1 MFIAYWLCI
10 RSSACCCCCCC
21 CCTAWKISGQSCLW
35 ALRAVCHVET
45 VEKALSIPSIFFF
58 FFFRTRC
65 GYISYLLLSFLMW
78 SHSVGFWL
86 ALCVLVS
93 ISSLSW
99 IQCLVSVYCILCI
112 SYSLLLRLV
121 TVMLSQYELYFIII
135 SLSRSA
141 ILASAFWKIH
151 CFFPSL
157 FKVMLLHFSAPSRE
171 KCWTS
176 WQF

>member
-1 MFIAYWLCI
+1 MCLLYTDYASGPVPAAAVVAAAAQPGKSAGSPACGPSGLC
-10 RSSACCCCCCC
+10 A
-21 CCTAWKISGQSCLW
+21 TWKPLRKPCLFP
-35 ALRAVCHVET
+35 
-45 VEKALSIPSIFFF
+45 PSF

-78 SHSVGFWL
+78 SHLVGFWL

-135 SLSRSA
+135 SLSHSA
-141 ILASAFWKIH
+141 TLASAFWKIH